1 MGEKVGAFL
10 PVLSLL
16 GIKGLDMAATLG
28 DHRSPGGPFFVSVC

>member
-16 GIKGLDMAATLG
+16 GIKDMAATLG